1 MISIHKYKNIKI
13 GFFTYLQKVVNKCL
27 YFFKF
32 NFLYLERGSMLNVLL
47 ICVFLSVFFALSF
60 LIYFF
65 YSKRDNK
72 SDKKIKINA
81 SNILF
86 LKEQEFNPDIST
98 DNWDLHK
105 LRLKKFRRSQ
115 YKGLTFFVSS
125 ENRIYYLSEE
135 DDRVY
140 C

>member
-1 MISIHKYKNIKI
+1 MTNILLLI
-13 GFFTYLQKVVNKCL
+13 LFF
-27 YFFKF
+27 
-32 NFLYLERGSMLNVLL
+32 VLL
-47 ICVFLSVFFALSF
+47 FLL
-60 LIYFF
+60 FF
-65 YSKRDNK
+65 YSKRNK
-72 SDKKIKINA
+72 RLAKKTTIIPPYVT
-81 SNILF
+81 F

-105 LRLKKFRRSQ
+105 LRLDKFRRSQ

-135 DDRVY
+135 GDKVY

>member
-1 MISIHKYKNIKI
+1 MTKI
-13 GFFTYLQKVVNKCL
+13 LLILFF
-27 YFFKF
+27 
-32 NFLYLERGSMLNVLL
+32 VLL
-47 ICVFLSVFFALSF
+47 FLL
-60 LIYFF
+60 FF
-65 YSKRDNK
+65 YSKRKNK
-72 SDKKIKINA
+72 STKKAKINA
-81 SNILF
+81 PNIPL

-105 LRLKKFRRSQ
+105 ERLEKFRRSQ

-135 DDRVY
+135 GDKVY

>member
-1 MISIHKYKNIKI
+1 MTNILLI
-13 GFFTYLQKVVNKCL
+13 LFLLIVFF
-27 YFFKF
+27 
-32 NFLYLERGSMLNVLL
+32 VLL
-47 ICVFLSVFFALSF
+47 
-60 LIYFF
+60 LILFVD
-65 YSKRDNK
+65 SKL
-72 SDKKIKINA
+72 KKRSAKKVKNNEPYIP
-81 SNILF
+81 F

-105 LRLKKFRRSQ
+105 LRLGKFRRSQ

-135 DDRVY
+135 GDKVY

>member
-1 MISIHKYKNIKI
+1 MTNI
-13 GFFTYLQKVVNKCL
+13 
-27 YFFKF
+27 
-32 NFLYLERGSMLNVLL
+32 LL
-47 ICVFLSVFFALSF
+47 ILFFILIFLL
-60 LIYFF
+60 FF
-65 YSKRDNK
+65 YSKRNRRLAQK
-72 SDKKIKINA
+72 RIIIPNY
-81 SNILF
+81 LPF

-105 LRLKKFRRSQ
+105 LRLDKFKRSQ

-135 DDRVY
+135 GDKVY

>member
-1 MISIHKYKNIKI
+1 MTNILLI
-13 GFFTYLQKVVNKCL
+13 LFF
-27 YFFKF
+27 
-32 NFLYLERGSMLNVLL
+32 VLL
-47 ICVFLSVFFALSF
+47 FLL
-60 LIYFF
+60 FF
-65 YSKRDNK
+65 YSRRNNK
-72 SDKKIKINA
+72 SAKKTTI
-81 SNILF
+81 SQTYEPF

-105 LRLKKFRRSQ
+105 LRLDKFRRSQ
-115 YKGLTFFVSS
+115 YKGLTFFITS

>member
-1 MISIHKYKNIKI
+1 MTNILLI
-13 GFFTYLQKVVNKCL
+13 LFF
-27 YFFKF
+27 
-32 NFLYLERGSMLNVLL
+32 VLL
-47 ICVFLSVFFALSF
+47 FLL
-60 LIYFF
+60 LF
-65 YSKRDNK
+65 YSKRNK
-72 SDKKIKINA
+72 KSAKKTKIR
-81 SNILF
+81 SPHIPL

-105 LRLKKFRRSQ
+105 FRLDKFNRSQ

-135 DDRVY
+135 GDKVY

>member
-1 MISIHKYKNIKI
+1 MTNI
-13 GFFTYLQKVVNKCL
+13 
-27 YFFKF
+27 
-32 NFLYLERGSMLNVLL
+32 LL
-47 ICVFLSVFFALSF
+47 ILFFVILFLL
-60 LIYFF
+60 LF
-65 YSKRDNK
+65 YSKRKNK
-72 SDKKIKINA
+72 SAKKTT
-81 SNILF
+81 NIPTYVPF

-105 LRLKKFRRSQ
+105 LRLDKFKRSQ

-135 DDRVY
+135 GDKVY